1 MEACHPYCTMPRK
14 QKHNITKKTCTIQT
28 PTRTL
33 QPIPLKNVMLTVDLR
48 PGTGTISQSPCKVQT
63 DASAHGSKAT
73 CLSGPSQLGT
83 RCRIRARRELM
94 ELVVAVAAPHLACP
108 TKFEQTEGQ
117 NKSHRCCSEMDC
129 MWTCSSDMPG
139 SLPHSH
145 PELESL
151 QSTGKESYLV
161 KRAMSHGS

>member
-63 DASAHGSKAT
+63 DASAHGSKAP
-73 CLSGPSQLGT
+73 LQLGT

-145 PELESL
+145 PELLKVYSL
-151 QSTGKESYLV
+151 LV
-161 KRAMSHGS
+161 KRAIW